1 MALLVGRNV
10 MIVEGKQKVETDDA
24 ITRDRT
30 PVGPFSARARGIWP
44 QRAAMAFR
52 LCVDV
57 PASGGSRQPRGVL
70 LSSLVG
76 VTMRQVTSLAKLHV
90 MNGLAAV

>member
-30 PVGPFSARARGIWP
+30 PGGPFSARARGLW
-44 QRAAMAFR
+44 RR
-52 LCVDV
+52 SHSVTVLC
-57 PASGGSRQPRGVL
+57 
-70 LSSLVG
+70 SSAPLFFTVACPLF
-76 VTMRQVTSLAKLHV
+76 SEA
-90 MNGLAAV
+90 